1 MQALNSHSEVSR
13 GVAASLPTAC
23 VSAHT
28 PWSIREQEYRER
40 APLREKLLF
49 FLRYAILAP
58 STYNSQPWLF
68 RVGDDLVDVIA
79 DFARALPAADPERR
93 ELIMSCGAVVCN
105 LRTAAAN
112 FGYATTLTMFPDA
125 ARKDLVARVRVTG
138 ALAPGV
144 EDRAR
149 FRAIPTRRRNV
160 VCFDASPPSSMLLQ
174 ELAERVKQF
183 GAWLVYI
190 DRPETKE
197 AVVRLIAEADRRQVD
212 DPAFRAELERWTREA
227 GDPRA
232 DGIARDWHQGASS
245 LPDFGAPV
253 WSPAIGSVGP
263 GERHAAH
270 VRQRIGSPPLLAV
283 LGTSTDTPQSWLAA
297 GQALLEAELEAR
309 AAGVW
314 FTDFNQP
321 IELAG
326 SRAHLRQVVGI
337 GHPQALIRIG
347 YGAEVA
353 PTPRRNLED
362 MLLEP

>member
-1 MQALNSHSEVSR
+1 MPGLKDR
-13 GVAASLPTAC
+13 GDLRARPSAAASQSIPCA
-23 VSAHT
+23 SA
-28 PWSIREQEYRER
+28 PWSIREEEYPER

-68 RVGDDLVDVIA
+68 RVGDDVVEVIA
-79 DFARALPAADPERR
+79 DFARELPAVDPERR

-112 FGYATTLTMFPDA
+112 FGYATTLTMFPEA
-125 ARKDLVARVRVTG
+125 ARRDLVARARVTG
-138 ALAPGV
+138 TLAPGV

-160 VCFDASPPSSMLLQ
+160 VCFDASPPSSMLLVG
-174 ELAERVKQF
+174 LAERVKQF
-183 GAWLVYI
+183 GAWLAYI
-190 DRPETKE
+190 DQPEIKD

-212 DPAFRAELERWTREA
+212 DPAFRAELERWTREQ

-232 DGIARDWHQGASS
+232 DGIPRDWHQGVSS
-245 LPDFGAPV
+245 LPDFGVPV
-253 WSPAIGSVGP
+253 WSQAIGSVGP
-263 GERHAAH
+263 GEQHAAH

-283 LGTSTDTPQSWLAA
+283 LGTSTDAPQSWLDA
-297 GQALLEAELEAR
+297 GQALLEAELQAR

-321 IELAG
+321 IQHQGL
-326 SRAHLRQVVGI
+326 RAQLRQLVGM
-337 GHPQALIRIG
+337 GHPQALVRIG

-353 PTPRRNLED
+353 PTPRRNLEE
-362 MLLEP
+362 MLADV

>member
-1 MQALNSHSEVSR
+1 MPALMNGHDEIR
-13 GVAASLPTAC
+13 TRADIAAPAAIARA
-23 VSAHT
+23 SAA
-28 PWSIREQEYRER
+28 WNIREEDYPER
-40 APLREKLLF
+40 APLRDKLLF

-68 RVGDDLVDVIA
+68 RVGDGEVDVLA
-79 DFARALPAADPERR
+79 DFGRQLPCVDSERR

-105 LRTAAAN
+105 LRSAAAH
-112 FGYATTLTMFPDA
+112 FGYATTVAMFPEPA
-125 ARKDLVARVRVTG
+125 HEDLVARVRIG
-138 ALAPGV
+138 DMLAPGA
-144 EDRAR
+144 DSCAR

-160 VCFDASPPSSMLLQ
+160 VCFDASAPSSTLL
-174 ELAERVKQF
+174 LALAQRVKQF
-183 GAWLVYI
+183 GAWLVYVE
-190 DRPETKE
+190 RPQLKD

-212 DPAFRAELERWTREA
+212 DPAFRAELERWTREP
-227 GDPRA
+227 GDPRT
-232 DGIARDWHQGASS
+232 DGIPCDWHQGASS

-253 WSPAIGSVGP
+253 WSPAIGAVSP
-263 GERHAAH
+263 GEQHAAH

-283 LGTSTDTPQSWLAA
+283 LGTSTDTPQAWLAA

-321 IELAG
+321 IELP
-326 SRAHLRQVVGI
+326 SLRAHLRQMVGR

-353 PTPRRNLED
+353 PTPRRNLEE
-362 MLLEP
+362 MLLD

>member
-1 MQALNSHSEVSR
+1 MLAVNSR
-13 GVAASLPTAC
+13 GDVRADSSVAASLPMPCA
-23 VSAHT
+23 SAA
-28 PWSIREQEYRER
+28 WNIREEEYPER
-40 APLREKLLF
+40 APLREKLQF

-68 RVGDDLVDVIA
+68 RVGDDAVDVIA
-79 DFARALPAADPERR
+79 DFARELPSVDPARR

-105 LRTAAAN
+105 LRTAATY
-112 FGYATTLTMFPDA
+112 FGYATTLTMFPDP
-125 ARKDLVARVRVTG
+125 ARVELVARVRVTG

-160 VCFDASPPSSMLLQ
+160 VCFDASPPSSMLLLG
-174 ELAERVKQF
+174 LAERVKQF

-190 DRPETKE
+190 EQPKLKD

-212 DPAFRAELERWTREA
+212 DPAFRAELARWTREEE
-227 GDPRA
+227 DLRA
-232 DGIARDWHQGASS
+232 DGIPRDWHQGASS

-253 WSPAIGSVGP
+253 WSQAIGSVGP
-263 GERHAAH
+263 GEQHAAH
-270 VRQRIGSPPLLAV
+270 VRQRVGSPPLLAV
-283 LGTSTDTPQSWLAA
+283 LGTSTDTPQAWLAA

-321 IELAG
+321 IQHPAL
-326 SRAHLRQVVGI
+326 RAQLRQLVGV

-353 PTPRRNLED
+353 PTPRRSLEE
-362 MLLEP
+362 MLVDG

>member
-1 MQALNSHSEVSR
+1 MLALNSR
-13 GVAASLPTAC
+13 GGAFPGVAASLPVAC
-23 VSAHT
+23 AGASN
-28 PWSIREQEYRER
+28 PWSIREEGYPER

-49 FLRYAILAP
+49 FLRYGILAP

-68 RVGDDLVDVIA
+68 RVSDDGVEVIA
-79 DFARALPAADPERR
+79 DFARELPTADPQHR
-93 ELIMSCGAVVCN
+93 ELIMSCGALVCT

-112 FGYATTLTMFPDA
+112 FGYATTLTTFPDA
-125 ARKDLVARVRVTG
+125 ARKDLVAHVRVTG
-138 ALAPGV
+138 VFTLGS
-144 EDRAR
+144 DHRAR
-149 FRAIPTRRRNV
+149 FHAIPTRRRNV
-160 VCFDASPPSSMLLQ
+160 VCFDASPPSSALL
-174 ELAERVKQF
+174 LTMAERAKQF
-183 GAWLVYI
+183 GAWLLYI
-190 DRPETKE
+190 DRPELRH
-197 AVVRLIAEADRRQVD
+197 AVVRLIAEADRRQMD
-212 DPAFRAELERWTREA
+212 DPAFRAELERWTREP

-232 DGIARDWHQGASS
+232 DGIPRDWQQGASS

-270 VRQRIGSPPLLAV
+270 VRHRVGSPLLLAV
-283 LGTSTDTPQSWLAA
+283 LGTSTDTPQSWLTA

-321 IELAG
+321 VQLPAL
-326 SRAHLRQVVGI
+326 RAHLRQMVGI

-353 PTPRRNLED
+353 ATPRRKLED
-362 MLLEP
+362 MLLDS